1 MCIRDRA
8 YNAAI
13 VTDFFGDTPFT
24 ETGILNPDGTPAYMQ
39 PKIDTQEFIYTEIH
53 KNLDEA
59 ITLLDGG
66 NAKDEGLSG
75 AVGSKDYIYSG
86 KASAWYKACLLYT
99 SRCV

>member
-1 MCIRDRA
+1 
-8 YNAAI
+8 
-13 VTDFFGDTPFT
+13 
-24 ETGILNPDGTPAYMQ
+24 MQ

-86 KASAWYKACLLYT
+86 KASAWYKAANALKARYTMRLLNKSSNKT
-99 SRCV
+99 KDLEDILTLCKQLIQVCCRRM